1 MLKPG
6 MELLRSPPVGKAGG
20 ADEGGASNDPCEE
33 RPPILCSPQNG
44 ASSRELV
51 AVQVGLAAAA
61 LAGAV
66 LGIGN
71 SSVGMVLWVLYPSGT
86 LFLTRM
92 PTVSS
97 EDCVS
102 AGIGGDM
109 GEIWLEEQPSWEVL
123 LPSRWK

>member
-6 MELLRSPPVGKAGG
+6 MELLESRPVGKAGG
-20 ADEGGASNDPCEE
+20 ADEGGASKDPCEE

-51 AVQVGLAAAA
+51 VVYVGLVGAVF
-61 LAGAV
+61 AGAV
-66 LGIGN
+66 LGNGN
-71 SSVGMVLWVLYPSGT
+71 SSTGIVLWVLYPSGT

-109 GEIWLEEQPSWEVL
+109 GEI
-123 LPSRWK
+123 

>member
-1 MLKPG
+1 MLPCVDERVLCDMLKPG
-6 MELLRSPPVGKAGG
+6 MELLESRPVGKAGG
-20 ADEGGASNDPCEE
+20 ADEGGASKDPCEE

-51 AVQVGLAAAA
+51 VVYVGLVGAVF
-61 LAGAV
+61 AGAV
-66 LGIGN
+66 LGNGN
-71 SSVGMVLWVLYPSGT
+71 SSTGIVLWVLYPSGT

-97 EDCVS
+97 EDCVA

-109 GEIWLEEQPSWEVL
+109 GEI
-123 LPSRWK
+123 